1 MGFLGSFIFF
11 FRKLKSYPP
20 KSVLTVEFKHIGRSA
35 NTMADLLAK
44 QMVDRVVPLIAHTQ
58 QFAF

>member
-35 NTMADLLAK
+35 NTMANLLAK
-44 QMVDRVVPLIAHTQ
+44 QRVDRVVPLIAHT
-58 QFAF
+58 